1 MKLTILG
8 GGGFRVPLV
17 YEAVATGATGLQVDE
32 IALQD
37 VDPDRLRT
45 IAEVIEGLRAQLEA
59 DGRISHAPRLV
70 ATTDLR
76 DAVTAADFVFSAVR
90 VGGAEARTV
99 DERVAL
105 GLGLLG
111 QETIGP
117 GGLAYALRTLPVALD
132 IARTVA
138 EVAPAAWV
146 INFTNP
152 AGIVTEAMRGV
163 LGDRVV
169 GICDTPIG
177 LVRRV
182 GRLLA
187 VDLVAGERSAEVD
200 YVGLNHLGWLRSV
213 TVDGTDR
220 LPDLLADD
228 AALEE
233 IEEARLIGKDWVR
246 ADGALPNEYL
256 YYYLHTASAIDR
268 ITGSATTRGEFLA
281 KQQGDFY
288 LAAGS
293 ADAAGNAPTSTS
305 AAPFDGA
312 PSTGGAPYG
321 DAPSADADSAAS
333 TGTGAVPSA
342 DACCTSPLD
351 LWRETLHEREATY
364 MAESRDEERREED
377 VAGGGYQEV
386 ALRLMTA
393 LATGRRERMILDVG
407 NIGADRQEAPA
418 SERIVPELPA
428 DAVLEVLCEVDGDGV
443 HPLPIGPVEL
453 GRLGMMSSLRAA
465 ERKILDAATTG
476 SRDAAWQGFSMHPL
490 VSSPELGAKL
500 LEGYIAG
507 HPQIAELLDGGGPRG
522 SAPSEPTR

>member
-17 YEAVATGATGLQVDE
+17 HEAVATAATGLTVDE
-32 IALQD
+32 IALHD
-37 VDPDRLRT
+37 VDPERLAT
-45 IAEVIEGLRAQLEA
+45 ISAVIEEQGARLAEEGRAVAL
-59 DGRISHAPRLV
+59 PRLI

-76 DAVTAADFVFSAVR
+76 EAVTGADFVFSAVR

-117 GGLAYALRTLPVALD
+117 GGLAYALRTIPVALE
-132 IARTVA
+132 IARTIA
-138 EVAPAAWV
+138 ELAPTAWT

-152 AGIVTEAMRGV
+152 AGIVTEAMRSV

-182 GRLLA
+182 GRLLGA
-187 VDLVAGERSAEVD
+187 DLVAGERGAEVD

-213 TVDGTDR
+213 RLEGTER
-220 LPDLLADD
+220 LPGLLADD

-256 YYYLHTASAIDR
+256 FYYLHTADAIER
-268 ITGSATTRGEFLA
+268 ITGAATTRGEFLA

-288 LAAGS
+288 LAAAE
-293 ADAAGNAPTSTS
+293 ADGRGPEARAAES
-305 AAPFDGA
+305 
-312 PSTGGAPYG
+312 
-321 DAPSADADSAAS
+321 
-333 TGTGAVPSA
+333 
-342 DACCTSPLD
+342 CCTSPLD

-386 ALRLMTA
+386 AMRLMTA
-393 LATGRRERMILDVG
+393 LATGRPERMILDVG
-407 NIGADRQEAPA
+407 NIAAGREDAPA

-428 DAVLEVLCEVDGDGV
+428 DCVLEVLCEVDGEGV
-443 HPLPIGPVEL
+443 HPLPIGPVEM
-453 GRLGMMSSLRAA
+453 GRLGMMSTLRAA
-465 ERKILDAATTG
+465 ERKILEAATTG
-476 SRDAAWQGFSMHPL
+476 SREAAWQGFSTHPL
-490 VSSPELGAKL
+490 VSSPELGRRL
-500 LEGYIAG
+500 LEGYEAG
-507 HPQIAELLDGGGPRG
+507 HPQIAALFSGR
-522 SAPSEPTR
+522 

>member
-17 YEAVATGATGLQVDE
+17 YEAVATAATGLAVDE
-32 IALQD
+32 VALYD
-37 VDPDRLRT
+37 VDPARLRT
-45 IAEVIEGLRAQLEA
+45 ISAVIEGIAERLRAEGHRATL
-59 DGRISHAPRLV
+59 PRLT

-76 DAVTAADFVFSAVR
+76 EAVTGADFVFSAVR

-117 GGLAYALRTLPVALD
+117 GGLAFALRTIPVALD
-132 IARTVA
+132 IARTIA
-138 EVAPAAWV
+138 ERAPEAWV

-152 AGIVTEAMRGV
+152 AGIVTEAMRTV

-182 GRLLA
+182 GRLLG
-187 VDLVAGERSAEVD
+187 VDLVAGERGASFD

-213 TVDGTDR
+213 RVDGTDR
-220 LPDLLADD
+220 LPGLLADD

-256 YYYLHTASAIDR
+256 FYYLHTSAAIER
-268 ITGSATTRGEFLA
+268 ITGAATTRGEFLA

-288 LAAGS
+288 LAAAEAGATGATDFDAQHPS
-293 ADAAGNAPTSTS
+293 APEHRAERSS
-305 AAPFDGA
+305 RSDGA
-312 PSTGGAPYG
+312 DP
-321 DAPSADADSAAS
+321 DR
-333 TGTGAVPSA
+333 
-342 DACCTSPLD
+342 CCTSPLQ
-351 LWRETLHEREATY
+351 LWRSTLHEREATY

-377 VAGGGYQEV
+377 IAGGGYQEV

-393 LATGRRERMILDVG
+393 IATGRSERMILDVG
-407 NIGADRQEAPA
+407 NAPA
-418 SERIVPELPA
+418 GSDAPPEQRIVPELPA
-428 DAVLEVLCEVDGDGV
+428 DAVLEVLCLVDGEGV
-443 HPLPIGPVEL
+443 HPQPVAPVEL
-453 GRLGMMSSLRAA
+453 GRLGMMGTLRAA
-465 ERKILDAATTG
+465 ERKILEAALTG
-476 SRDAAWQGFSMHPL
+476 SREAAWQGFSAHPL
-490 VSSPELGAKL
+490 VSSPVLGQQL

-507 HPQIAELLDGGGPRG
+507 HPQIAALLGEG
-522 SAPSEPTR
+522 

>member
-17 YEAVATGATGLQVDE
+17 HEAVATAATGLTVDE
-32 IALQD
+32 IALHD
-37 VDPDRLRT
+37 VDPERLAT
-45 IAEVIEGLRAQLEA
+45 ISAVIEEQGARLAEEGRAVAL
-59 DGRISHAPRLV
+59 PRLV

-76 DAVTAADFVFSAVR
+76 DAVTGADFVFSAVR

-117 GGLAYALRTLPVALD
+117 GGLAYALRTIPVALE
-132 IARTVA
+132 IARTIA
-138 EVAPAAWV
+138 ELAPTAWT

-152 AGIVTEAMRGV
+152 AGIVTEAMRSV

-182 GRLLA
+182 GRLLGA
-187 VDLVAGERSAEVD
+187 DLVAGERGAEVD

-213 TVDGTDR
+213 RLEGTER
-220 LPDLLADD
+220 LPGLLADD

-256 YYYLHTASAIDR
+256 FYYLHTSDAIER
-268 ITGSATTRGEFLA
+268 ITGAATTRGEFLA

-288 LAAGS
+288 LAAAE
-293 ADAAGNAPTSTS
+293 ADGRGPEARAGES
-305 AAPFDGA
+305 
-312 PSTGGAPYG
+312 
-321 DAPSADADSAAS
+321 
-333 TGTGAVPSA
+333 
-342 DACCTSPLD
+342 CCTSPLD

-364 MAESRDEERREED
+364 MAESRDDERREED

-386 ALRLMTA
+386 AMRLMTA
-393 LATGRRERMILDVG
+393 LATGRPERMILDVG
-407 NIGADRQEAPA
+407 NIAAGREDAPA

-428 DAVLEVLCEVDGDGV
+428 DCVLEVLCEVDGEGV
-443 HPLPIGPVEL
+443 HPLPIAPVEL
-453 GRLGMMSSLRAA
+453 GRLGMMSTLRAA
-465 ERKILDAATTG
+465 ERKILEAATTG
-476 SRDAAWQGFSMHPL
+476 SREAAWQGFATHPL
-490 VSSPELGAKL
+490 VSSPELGRKL
-500 LEGYIAG
+500 LEGYEAG
-507 HPQIAELLDGGGPRG
+507 HPQIAALFSGR
-522 SAPSEPTR
+522 

>member
-37 VDPDRLRT
+37 VDAARLGT
-45 IAEVIEGLRAQLEA
+45 IAEVIAGVRERLEA
-59 DGRISHAPRLV
+59 EGRLAHPPQVS
-70 ATTDLR
+70 ATTELR
-76 DAVTAADFVFSAVR
+76 EAVTGADFVFSAVR
-90 VGGAEARTV
+90 VGGAEARTI

-117 GGLAYALRTLPVALD
+117 GGLAYALRTIPVALD
-132 IARTVA
+132 IARTIA
-138 EVAPAAWV
+138 EAAPTAWT

-152 AGIVTEAMRGV
+152 AGIVTEAMRSI

-182 GRLLA
+182 GRLLD
-187 VDLVAGERSAEVD
+187 VDLVAGERGAEVD

-213 TVDGTDR
+213 TVEGVDR
-220 LPDLLADD
+220 LPGLLADD

-246 ADGALPNEYL
+246 ADRALPNEYL
-256 YYYLHTASAIDR
+256 YYYLHTTAAIER
-268 ITGSATTRGEFLA
+268 ITAAATTRGEFLA

-288 LAAGS
+288 LAA
-293 ADAAGNAPTSTS
+293 ADAIAPGPPVTSASGSTS
-305 AAPFDGA
+305 AHP
-312 PSTGGAPYG
+312 
-321 DAPSADADSAAS
+321 ADPTEAS
-333 TGTGAVPSA
+333 
-342 DACCTSPLD
+342 CCSSPVE
-351 LWRETLHEREATY
+351 LWRSTLHEREATY

-407 NIGADRQEAPA
+407 NIAADRQGAPA
-418 SERIVPELPA
+418 AERIVPELPA
-428 DAVLEVLCEVDGDGV
+428 DAVLEVLCEVDGAGV
-443 HPLPIGPVEL
+443 HPLPVAPVEL

-465 ERKILDAATTG
+465 ERKILEAATTG
-476 SRDAAWQGFSMHPL
+476 SRDAAWQGFATHPL

-500 LEGYIAG
+500 LEGYVAG
-507 HPQIAELLDGGGPRG
+507 HPQIAELLGRG
-522 SAPSEPTR
+522 

>member
-1 MKLTILG
+1 MKLTIMG

-17 YEAVATGATGLQVDE
+17 HEAVATAATGLTVDE
-32 IALQD
+32 IALHD
-37 VDPDRLRT
+37 VDPSRLAT
-45 IAEVIEGLRAQLEA
+45 ISAVIEGQGEHLTAEGRAVAL
-59 DGRISHAPRLV
+59 PRLL

-76 DAVTAADFVFSAVR
+76 EALTGADFVFSAVR

-117 GGLAYALRTLPVALD
+117 GGLAYALRTLPVALE
-132 IARTVA
+132 IARTIA
-138 EVAPAAWV
+138 EVAPQAWT

-152 AGIVTEAMRGV
+152 AGIVTEAMRSV

-182 GRLLA
+182 GRLLGA
-187 VDLVAGERSAEVD
+187 DLVAGERGAEVD

-213 TVDGTDR
+213 RLEGTDR
-220 LPDLLADD
+220 LPGLLADD

-256 YYYLHTASAIDR
+256 FYYLHTDEAIRR
-268 ITGSATTRGEFLA
+268 ITAAATTRGEFLA

-288 LAAGS
+288 LAAAE
-293 ADAAGNAPTSTS
+293 ADGRGP
-305 AAPFDGA
+305 GE
-312 PSTGGAPYG
+312 
-321 DAPSADADSAAS
+321 
-333 TGTGAVPSA
+333 
-342 DACCTSPLD
+342 ACCTSPLD
-351 LWRETLHEREATY
+351 LWRATLHEREATY

-386 ALRLMTA
+386 AMRLMTA
-393 LATGRRERMILDVG
+393 IATGRRERMILDVG
-407 NIGADRQEAPA
+407 NIAAGREDAPA

-428 DAVLEVLCEVDGDGV
+428 DCVLEVLCEVDGDGV
-443 HPLPIGPVEL
+443 RPLPIAPIEL
-453 GRLGMMSSLRAA
+453 GRLGMMSALRSS
-465 ERKILDAATTG
+465 ERAILEAATTG
-476 SRDAAWQGFSMHPL
+476 SREAAWRGFSTHPL
-490 VSSPELGAKL
+490 VSSPALGRAL
-500 LEGYIAG
+500 LEGYEAG
-507 HPQIAELLDGGGPRG
+507 HPQIAQLLARG
-522 SAPSEPTR
+522 

>member
-17 YEAVATGATGLQVDE
+17 YEAVATGATGLTVDE
-32 IALQD
+32 VALYD
-37 VDPDRLRT
+37 IDEDRLAT
-45 IAEVIEGLRAQLEA
+45 ITAVIEGLGEELQASGRVGGRAAGGEG
-59 DGRISHAPRLV
+59 DGDGGFGGAGELPKLTV
-70 ATTDLR
+70 TTDLR
-76 DAVTAADFVFSAVR
+76 EAVAGADFVFSAVR

-105 GLGLLG
+105 NLGLLG

-117 GGLAYALRTLPVALD
+117 GGLAYALRTIPVALE
-132 IARTVA
+132 IARAVA
-138 EVAPAAWV
+138 EEAPGAWV

-152 AGIVTEAMRGV
+152 AGIVTQAMRTV

-182 GRLLA
+182 GRLLD
-187 VDLVAGERSAEVD
+187 VDLVAGEKGTDGQAAQVD

-213 TVDGTDR
+213 VVNGEDR
-220 LPDLLADD
+220 LPGLLADD

-256 YYYLHTASAIDR
+256 YYYLHTSAAIDR
-268 ITGSATTRGEFLA
+268 ITAAATTRGEFLA

-288 LAAGS
+288 AAGVE
-293 ADAAGNAPTSTS
+293 AAG
-305 AAPFDGA
+305 AARAGSDAEGRDGA
-312 PSTGGAPYG
+312 EGREG
-321 DAPSADADSAAS
+321 
-333 TGTGAVPSA
+333 
-342 DACCTSPLD
+342 CCSSPLD
-351 LWRETLHEREATY
+351 LWRETLHQREATY

-393 LATGRRERMILDVG
+393 IATGRPERMILDVG
-407 NIGADRQEAPA
+407 NIGAGREDAPA

-428 DAVLEVLCEVDGDGV
+428 ETVLEVLCVVDGDGV
-443 HPLPIGPVEL
+443 HPLPVAPVEL
-453 GRLGMMSSLRAA
+453 GRLGMMAALRSSERLIMEAA
-465 ERKILDAATTG
+465 VTG
-476 SRDAAWQGFSMHPL
+476 SHDAAWRGFATHPL
-490 VSSPELGAKL
+490 VSSPELGRLL
-500 LEGYIAG
+500 LEGYEAG
-507 HPQIAELLDGGGPRG
+507 HPQIAELLARG
-522 SAPSEPTR
+522 

>member
-17 YEAVATGATGLQVDE
+17 HEAVATAATGLTVDE
-32 IALQD
+32 IALHD
-37 VDPDRLRT
+37 VDPERLAT
-45 IAEVIEGLRAQLEA
+45 ISAVIEEQGARLAAEGRAVAL
-59 DGRISHAPRLV
+59 PRLI

-76 DAVTAADFVFSAVR
+76 EAVTGADFVFSAVR

-117 GGLAYALRTLPVALD
+117 GGLAYALRTIPVALE
-132 IARTVA
+132 IARTIA
-138 EVAPAAWV
+138 ELAPTAWT

-152 AGIVTEAMRGV
+152 AGIVTEAMRSV

-182 GRLLA
+182 GRLLGA
-187 VDLVAGERSAEVD
+187 DLVAGERGAEVD

-213 TVDGTDR
+213 RLGGTER
-220 LPDLLADD
+220 LPGLLADD

-256 YYYLHTASAIDR
+256 FYYLHTADAIER
-268 ITGSATTRGEFLA
+268 ITGAATTRGEFLA

-288 LAAGS
+288 LAAAE
-293 ADAAGNAPTSTS
+293 ADGRGPEARAAES
-305 AAPFDGA
+305 
-312 PSTGGAPYG
+312 
-321 DAPSADADSAAS
+321 
-333 TGTGAVPSA
+333 
-342 DACCTSPLD
+342 CCTSPLG

-377 VAGGGYQEV
+377 IAGGGYQEV

-393 LATGRRERMILDVG
+393 LATGRSERMILDVG
-407 NIGADRQEAPA
+407 NSPAGGTGAP
-418 SERIVPELPA
+418 SERIVPDLPA
-428 DAVLEVLCEVDGDGV
+428 DAVIEVLCLVDGDGV
-443 HPLPIGPVEL
+443 HPQPVAPVEL
-453 GRLGMMSSLRAA
+453 GRLGMMASLRAA
-465 ERKILDAATTG
+465 ERKILEAAMTG
-476 SRDAAWQGFSMHPL
+476 SREAAWQGFATHPL
-490 VSSPELGAKL
+490 VSSPALGQEL

-507 HPQIAELLDGGGPRG
+507 HPQIAALLAEG
-522 SAPSEPTR
+522 

>member
-17 YEAVATGATGLQVDE
+17 HEAVATAATGLTVDE
-32 IALQD
+32 IALHD
-37 VDPDRLRT
+37 VDPERLAT
-45 IAEVIEGLRAQLEA
+45 ISAVVEEQGARLAAEGRAVAL
-59 DGRISHAPRLV
+59 PRLI

-76 DAVTAADFVFSAVR
+76 EAVTGADFVFSAVR
-90 VGGAEARTV
+90 VGGAEARTI

-117 GGLAYALRTLPVALD
+117 GGLAYALRTIPVALE
-132 IARTVA
+132 IARTIA
-138 EVAPAAWV
+138 ELAPSAWT

-152 AGIVTEAMRGV
+152 AGIVTEAMRSV

-182 GRLLA
+182 GRLLGA
-187 VDLVAGERSAEVD
+187 DLVAGERGAEVD

-213 TVDGTDR
+213 RLEGTER
-220 LPDLLADD
+220 LPGLLADD
-228 AALEE
+228 DALEE

-256 YYYLHTASAIDR
+256 FYYLHTDDAIER
-268 ITGSATTRGEFLA
+268 ITGAATTRGEFLA

-288 LAAGS
+288 LAAAE
-293 ADAAGNAPTSTS
+293 ADGRGPEARAAES
-305 AAPFDGA
+305 
-312 PSTGGAPYG
+312 
-321 DAPSADADSAAS
+321 
-333 TGTGAVPSA
+333 
-342 DACCTSPLD
+342 CCTSPLD

-386 ALRLMTA
+386 AMRLMTA
-393 LATGRRERMILDVG
+393 LATGRPERMILDVG
-407 NIGADRQEAPA
+407 NIAAGREDAPA

-428 DAVLEVLCEVDGDGV
+428 DCVLEVLCEVDGEGV
-443 HPLPIGPVEL
+443 HPLPIAPVEL
-453 GRLGMMSSLRAA
+453 GRLGMMSTLRAA
-465 ERKILDAATTG
+465 ERKILEAATTG
-476 SRDAAWQGFSMHPL
+476 SREAAWQGFATHPL
-490 VSSPELGAKL
+490 VSSPELGRRL
-500 LEGYIAG
+500 LEGYEAG
-507 HPQIAELLDGGGPRG
+507 HPQIAALFSGR
-522 SAPSEPTR
+522 

>member
-17 YEAVATGATGLQVDE
+17 HEAVATAATGLTVDE
-32 IALQD
+32 IALHD
-37 VDPDRLRT
+37 VDPSRLAT
-45 IAEVIEGLRAQLEA
+45 ISAVIEGQGEHLTAEGRAVAL
-59 DGRISHAPRLV
+59 PRLL

-76 DAVTAADFVFSAVR
+76 EALTGADFVFSAVR
-90 VGGAEARTV
+90 VGGAGARTV

-117 GGLAYALRTLPVALD
+117 GGLAYALRTLPVALE
-132 IARTVA
+132 IARTIA
-138 EVAPAAWV
+138 ELAPEAWT

-152 AGIVTEAMRGV
+152 AGIVTEAMRSV

-182 GRLLA
+182 GRLLGA
-187 VDLVAGERSAEVD
+187 DLVAGERGAEVD

-213 TVDGTDR
+213 RLEGTDR
-220 LPDLLADD
+220 LPGLLADD

-256 YYYLHTASAIDR
+256 FYYLHTDEAIRR
-268 ITGSATTRGEFLA
+268 ITAAATTRGEFLA

-288 LAAGS
+288 LAAAE
-293 ADAAGNAPTSTS
+293 ADGRGP
-305 AAPFDGA
+305 GE
-312 PSTGGAPYG
+312 
-321 DAPSADADSAAS
+321 
-333 TGTGAVPSA
+333 
-342 DACCTSPLD
+342 ACCTSPLD
-351 LWRETLHEREATY
+351 LWRATLHEREATY

-386 ALRLMTA
+386 AMRLMTA
-393 LATGRRERMILDVG
+393 IATGRRERMILDVG
-407 NIGADRQEAPA
+407 NIAAGREDAPA

-428 DAVLEVLCEVDGDGV
+428 DCVLEVLCEVDGDGV
-443 HPLPIGPVEL
+443 RPLPIAPIEL
-453 GRLGMMSSLRAA
+453 GRLGMMSALRSS
-465 ERKILDAATTG
+465 ERAILEAATTG
-476 SRDAAWQGFSMHPL
+476 SREAAWRGFSTHPL
-490 VSSPELGAKL
+490 VSSPALGRAL
-500 LEGYIAG
+500 LEGYEAG
-507 HPQIAELLDGGGPRG
+507 HPQIAQLLARG
-522 SAPSEPTR
+522 

>member
-17 YEAVATGATGLQVDE
+17 HEAVATAATGLTVDE
-32 IALQD
+32 VALHD
-37 VDPDRLRT
+37 VDPERLAT
-45 IAEVIEGLRAQLEA
+45 ISAVIEEQGARLAAEGRAVAL
-59 DGRISHAPRLV
+59 PRLV

-76 DAVTAADFVFSAVR
+76 EAVTGADFVFSAVR

-117 GGLAYALRTLPVALD
+117 GGLAYALRTIPVALE
-132 IARTVA
+132 IARTIA
-138 EVAPAAWV
+138 ELAPTAWT

-152 AGIVTEAMRGV
+152 AGIVTEAMRSV

-182 GRLLA
+182 GRLLGA
-187 VDLVAGERSAEVD
+187 DLVAGERGAEVD

-213 TVDGTDR
+213 RLEGTER
-220 LPDLLADD
+220 LPGLLADD

-256 YYYLHTASAIDR
+256 FYYLHTADAIER
-268 ITGSATTRGEFLA
+268 ITGAATTRGEFLA

-288 LAAGS
+288 LAAAE
-293 ADAAGNAPTSTS
+293 ADGRGPEARAAES
-305 AAPFDGA
+305 
-312 PSTGGAPYG
+312 
-321 DAPSADADSAAS
+321 
-333 TGTGAVPSA
+333 
-342 DACCTSPLD
+342 CCTSPLD

-386 ALRLMTA
+386 AMRLMTA
-393 LATGRRERMILDVG
+393 LATGRPERMILDVG
-407 NIGADRQEAPA
+407 NIAAGREDAPA

-428 DAVLEVLCEVDGDGV
+428 DCVLEMLCEVDGEGV
-443 HPLPIGPVEL
+443 HPLPIGPVEM
-453 GRLGMMSSLRAA
+453 GRLGMMSTLRAA
-465 ERKILDAATTG
+465 ERKILEAATTG
-476 SRDAAWQGFSMHPL
+476 SREAAWQGFSTHPL
-490 VSSPELGAKL
+490 VSSPELGRRL
-500 LEGYIAG
+500 LEGYEAG
-507 HPQIAELLDGGGPRG
+507 HPQIAALFSGR
-522 SAPSEPTR
+522 

>member
-17 YEAVATGATGLQVDE
+17 HEAVATAATGLTVDE
-32 IALQD
+32 VALHD
-37 VDPDRLRT
+37 VDPERLAT
-45 IAEVIEGLRAQLEA
+45 ISAVIEEQGARLAAEGRAVAL
-59 DGRISHAPRLV
+59 PRLV

-76 DAVTAADFVFSAVR
+76 EAVTGADFVFSAVR

-117 GGLAYALRTLPVALD
+117 GGLAYALRTIPVALE
-132 IARTVA
+132 IARTIA
-138 EVAPAAWV
+138 ELAPTAWT

-152 AGIVTEAMRGV
+152 AGIVTEAMRSV

-182 GRLLA
+182 GRLLGA
-187 VDLVAGERSAEVD
+187 DLVAGERGAEVD

-213 TVDGTDR
+213 RLEGTER
-220 LPDLLADD
+220 LPGLLADD

-256 YYYLHTASAIDR
+256 FYYLHTADAIER
-268 ITGSATTRGEFLA
+268 ITGAATTRGEFLA

-288 LAAGS
+288 LAAAE
-293 ADAAGNAPTSTS
+293 ADGRGPEARAAES
-305 AAPFDGA
+305 
-312 PSTGGAPYG
+312 
-321 DAPSADADSAAS
+321 
-333 TGTGAVPSA
+333 
-342 DACCTSPLD
+342 CCTSPLD

-386 ALRLMTA
+386 AMRLMTA
-393 LATGRRERMILDVG
+393 LATGRPERMILDVG
-407 NIGADRQEAPA
+407 NIAAGREDAPA

-428 DAVLEVLCEVDGDGV
+428 DCVLEVLCEVDGEGV
-443 HPLPIGPVEL
+443 HPLPIGPVEM
-453 GRLGMMSSLRAA
+453 GRLGMMSTLRAA
-465 ERKILDAATTG
+465 ERKILEAATTG
-476 SRDAAWQGFSMHPL
+476 SREAAWQGFSTHPL
-490 VSSPELGAKL
+490 VSSPELGRRL
-500 LEGYIAG
+500 LEGYEAG
-507 HPQIAELLDGGGPRG
+507 HPQIAALFSGR
-522 SAPSEPTR
+522 

>member
-17 YEAVATGATGLQVDE
+17 HEAVATAATGLTVDE
-32 IALQD
+32 IALHD
-37 VDPDRLRT
+37 VDPERLAT
-45 IAEVIEGLRAQLEA
+45 ISAVIEEQGARLAAEGRAVAL
-59 DGRISHAPRLV
+59 PRLV

-76 DAVTAADFVFSAVR
+76 EAVTGADFVFSAVR
-90 VGGAEARTV
+90 VGGAEARTI

-117 GGLAYALRTLPVALD
+117 GGLAYALRTIPVALE
-132 IARTVA
+132 IARTIA
-138 EVAPAAWV
+138 ELAPSAWT

-152 AGIVTEAMRGV
+152 AGIVTEAMRSV

-182 GRLLA
+182 GRLLGA
-187 VDLVAGERSAEVD
+187 DLVAGERGAEVD

-213 TVDGTDR
+213 RLEGTER
-220 LPDLLADD
+220 LPGLLADD

-256 YYYLHTASAIDR
+256 FYYLHTSDAIER
-268 ITGSATTRGEFLA
+268 ITGAATTRGEFLA

-288 LAAGS
+288 LAAAE
-293 ADAAGNAPTSTS
+293 ADGRGPEARA
-305 AAPFDGA
+305 
-312 PSTGGAPYG
+312 
-321 DAPSADADSAAS
+321 ADS
-333 TGTGAVPSA
+333 
-342 DACCTSPLD
+342 CCTSPLD

-386 ALRLMTA
+386 AMRLMTA
-393 LATGRRERMILDVG
+393 LATGRPERMILDVG
-407 NIGADRQEAPA
+407 NIAAGREDAPA

-428 DAVLEVLCEVDGDGV
+428 DCVLEVLCEVDGDGV
-443 HPLPIGPVEL
+443 HPLPIAPVEL
-453 GRLGMMSSLRAA
+453 GRLGTMSTLRAA
-465 ERKILDAATTG
+465 ERKILEAATTG
-476 SRDAAWQGFSMHPL
+476 SREAAWQGFSTHPL
-490 VSSPELGAKL
+490 VSSPELGRKL
-500 LEGYIAG
+500 LEGYEAG
-507 HPQIAELLDGGGPRG
+507 HPQIAALFGRG
-522 SAPSEPTR
+522 

>member
-17 YEAVATGATGLQVDE
+17 HEAVATAATGLTVDE
-32 IALQD
+32 IALHD
-37 VDPDRLRT
+37 VDPERLAT
-45 IAEVIEGLRAQLEA
+45 ISAVIEEQGARLAAEGRAVAL
-59 DGRISHAPRLV
+59 PRLI

-76 DAVTAADFVFSAVR
+76 EAVTGADFVFSAVR

-117 GGLAYALRTLPVALD
+117 GGLAYALRTIPVALE
-132 IARTVA
+132 IARTIA
-138 EVAPAAWV
+138 ELAPTAWT

-152 AGIVTEAMRGV
+152 AGIVTEAMRSV

-182 GRLLA
+182 GRLLGA
-187 VDLVAGERSAEVD
+187 DLVAGERGAEVD

-213 TVDGTDR
+213 RLEGTER
-220 LPDLLADD
+220 LPGLLADD

-256 YYYLHTASAIDR
+256 FYYLHTADAIER
-268 ITGSATTRGEFLA
+268 ITGAATTRGEFLA

-288 LAAGS
+288 LAAAEADGRGPGAAGS
-293 ADAAGNAPTSTS
+293 ADGGSAGHPDAAVGAVEAGS
-305 AAPFDGA
+305 A
-312 PSTGGAPYG
+312 GGARAG
-321 DAPSADADSAAS
+321 ES
-333 TGTGAVPSA
+333 
-342 DACCTSPLD
+342 CCTSPLD

-386 ALRLMTA
+386 AMRLMTA
-393 LATGRRERMILDVG
+393 LATGRSERMILDVG
-407 NIGADRQEAPA
+407 NIAAGREDAPA

-428 DAVLEVLCEVDGDGV
+428 DCVLEVLCEVDGDGV
-443 HPLPIGPVEL
+443 HPLPIAPVEL
-453 GRLGMMSSLRAA
+453 GRLGMMSTLRAA
-465 ERKILDAATTG
+465 ERRILEAATTG
-476 SRDAAWQGFSMHPL
+476 SREAAWQGFATQPL
-490 VSSPELGAKL
+490 VSSPELGRRL
-500 LEGYIAG
+500 LEGYEAG
-507 HPQIAELLDGGGPRG
+507 HPQIAALFSGR
-522 SAPSEPTR
+522 

>member
-17 YEAVATGATGLQVDE
+17 HEAVATAATGLTVDE
-32 IALQD
+32 IALHD
-37 VDPDRLRT
+37 VDPSRLAT
-45 IAEVIEGLRAQLEA
+45 ISAVIEGQGEHLTAEGRAVAL
-59 DGRISHAPRLV
+59 PRLL

-76 DAVTAADFVFSAVR
+76 EALTGADFVFSAVR

-117 GGLAYALRTLPVALD
+117 GGLAYALRTLPVALE
-132 IARTVA
+132 IARTIA
-138 EVAPAAWV
+138 EVAPQAWT

-152 AGIVTEAMRGV
+152 AGIVTEAMRSV

-182 GRLLA
+182 GRLLGA
-187 VDLVAGERSAEVD
+187 DLVAGERGAEVD

-213 TVDGTDR
+213 RLEGTDR
-220 LPDLLADD
+220 LPGLLADD

-256 YYYLHTASAIDR
+256 FYYLHTDEAIRR
-268 ITGSATTRGEFLA
+268 ITAAATTRGEFLA

-288 LAAGS
+288 LAAAE
-293 ADAAGNAPTSTS
+293 ADGRGP
-305 AAPFDGA
+305 GE
-312 PSTGGAPYG
+312 
-321 DAPSADADSAAS
+321 
-333 TGTGAVPSA
+333 
-342 DACCTSPLD
+342 ACCTSPLD
-351 LWRETLHEREATY
+351 LWRATLHEREATY

-386 ALRLMTA
+386 AMRLMSA
-393 LATGRRERMILDVG
+393 IATGRRERMILDVG
-407 NIGADRQEAPA
+407 NIAAGREDAPA

-428 DAVLEVLCEVDGDGV
+428 DCVLEVLCEVDGDGV
-443 HPLPIGPVEL
+443 RPLPIAPIEL
-453 GRLGMMSSLRAA
+453 GRLGMMSALRSS
-465 ERKILDAATTG
+465 ERAILEAATTG
-476 SRDAAWQGFSMHPL
+476 SREAAWRGFSTHPL
-490 VSSPELGAKL
+490 VSSPALGRAL
-500 LEGYIAG
+500 LEGYEAG
-507 HPQIAELLDGGGPRG
+507 HPQIAQLLARG
-522 SAPSEPTR
+522 

>member
-17 YEAVATGATGLQVDE
+17 HEAVATAATGLTVDE
-32 IALQD
+32 IALHD
-37 VDPDRLRT
+37 VDPERLATISAVIEEQGARL
-45 IAEVIEGLRAQLEA
+45 IAEGRAVAL
-59 DGRISHAPRLV
+59 PRLV

-76 DAVTAADFVFSAVR
+76 EAVTGADFVFSAVR

-117 GGLAYALRTLPVALD
+117 GGLAYALRTIPVALE
-132 IARTVA
+132 IARTIA
-138 EVAPAAWV
+138 ELAPTAWT

-152 AGIVTEAMRGV
+152 AGIVTEAMRSV

-182 GRLLA
+182 GRLLGA
-187 VDLVAGERSAEVD
+187 DLVAGERGAEVD

-213 TVDGTDR
+213 RLEGTER
-220 LPDLLADD
+220 LPGLLADD

-256 YYYLHTASAIDR
+256 FYYLHTADAIER
-268 ITGSATTRGEFLA
+268 ITGAATTRGEFLA

-288 LAAGS
+288 LAAAE
-293 ADAAGNAPTSTS
+293 ADGRGPEARAAES
-305 AAPFDGA
+305 
-312 PSTGGAPYG
+312 
-321 DAPSADADSAAS
+321 
-333 TGTGAVPSA
+333 
-342 DACCTSPLD
+342 CCTSPLD

-386 ALRLMTA
+386 AMRLMTA
-393 LATGRRERMILDVG
+393 LATGRPERMILDVG
-407 NIGADRQEAPA
+407 NIAAGREDAPA

-428 DAVLEVLCEVDGDGV
+428 DCVLEVLCEVDGEGV
-443 HPLPIGPVEL
+443 HPLPIGPVEM
-453 GRLGMMSSLRAA
+453 GRLGMMSTLRAA
-465 ERKILDAATTG
+465 ERKILEAATTG
-476 SRDAAWQGFSMHPL
+476 SREAAWQGFSTHPL
-490 VSSPELGAKL
+490 VSSPELGRRL
-500 LEGYIAG
+500 LEGYEAG
-507 HPQIAELLDGGGPRG
+507 HPQIAALFSGR
-522 SAPSEPTR
+522 

>member
-17 YEAVATGATGLQVDE
+17 HEAVATAATGLTVDE
-32 IALQD
+32 VALHD
-37 VDPDRLRT
+37 VDPERLAT
-45 IAEVIEGLRAQLEA
+45 ISAVIEEQGARLAAEGRAVAL
-59 DGRISHAPRLV
+59 PRLV

-76 DAVTAADFVFSAVR
+76 EAVTGADFVFSAVR

-117 GGLAYALRTLPVALD
+117 GGLAYALRTIPVALE
-132 IARTVA
+132 IARTIA
-138 EVAPAAWV
+138 ELAPTAWT

-152 AGIVTEAMRGV
+152 AGIVTEAMRSV

-182 GRLLA
+182 GRLLGA
-187 VDLVAGERSAEVD
+187 DLVAGERGAEVD

-213 TVDGTDR
+213 RLEGTER
-220 LPDLLADD
+220 LPGLLADD

-256 YYYLHTASAIDR
+256 FYYLHTADAIER
-268 ITGSATTRGEFLA
+268 ITGAATTRGEFLA

-288 LAAGS
+288 LAAAE
-293 ADAAGNAPTSTS
+293 ADGRGPEARAAES
-305 AAPFDGA
+305 
-312 PSTGGAPYG
+312 
-321 DAPSADADSAAS
+321 
-333 TGTGAVPSA
+333 
-342 DACCTSPLD
+342 CCTSPLD

-386 ALRLMTA
+386 AMRLMTA
-393 LATGRRERMILDVG
+393 LATGRPERMILDVG
-407 NIGADRQEAPA
+407 NIAAGREDAPA

-428 DAVLEVLCEVDGDGV
+428 DCVLEVLCEVDGDGIR
-443 HPLPIGPVEL
+443 PLPVAPVEL
-453 GRLGMMSSLRAA
+453 GRLGMMSALRSSERAILEAA
-465 ERKILDAATTG
+465 VTG
-476 SRDAAWQGFSMHPL
+476 SREAAWQGFSTHPL
-490 VSSPELGAKL
+490 VSSPELGRKL
-500 LEGYIAG
+500 LEGYEAG
-507 HPQIAELLDGGGPRG
+507 HPQIAALFGRG
-522 SAPSEPTR
+522 

>member
-17 YEAVATGATGLQVDE
+17 HEAVATAATGLTVDE
-32 IALQD
+32 VALHD
-37 VDPDRLRT
+37 VDPKRLAT
-45 IAEVIEGLRAQLEA
+45 ISAVIEEQGARLAAEGRAVAL
-59 DGRISHAPRLV
+59 PRLV

-76 DAVTAADFVFSAVR
+76 EAVTGADFVFSAVR

-117 GGLAYALRTLPVALD
+117 GGLAYALRTIPVALE
-132 IARTVA
+132 IARTIA
-138 EVAPAAWV
+138 ELAPTAWT

-152 AGIVTEAMRGV
+152 AGIVTEAMRSV

-182 GRLLA
+182 GRLLGA
-187 VDLVAGERSAEVD
+187 DLVAGERGAEVD

-213 TVDGTDR
+213 RLEGTER
-220 LPDLLADD
+220 LPGLLADD

-256 YYYLHTASAIDR
+256 FYYLHTADAIER
-268 ITGSATTRGEFLA
+268 ITGAATTRGEFLA

-288 LAAGS
+288 LAAAE
-293 ADAAGNAPTSTS
+293 ADGRGPEARAAES
-305 AAPFDGA
+305 
-312 PSTGGAPYG
+312 
-321 DAPSADADSAAS
+321 
-333 TGTGAVPSA
+333 
-342 DACCTSPLD
+342 CCTSPLD

-386 ALRLMTA
+386 AMRLMTA
-393 LATGRRERMILDVG
+393 LATGRPERMILDVG
-407 NIGADRQEAPA
+407 NIAAGREDAPA

-428 DAVLEVLCEVDGDGV
+428 DCVLEVLCEVDGDGIR
-443 HPLPIGPVEL
+443 PLPVAPVEL
-453 GRLGMMSSLRAA
+453 GRLGMMSALRSSERAILEAA
-465 ERKILDAATTG
+465 VTG
-476 SRDAAWQGFSMHPL
+476 SREAAWQGFSTHPL
-490 VSSPELGAKL
+490 VSSPELGRKL
-500 LEGYIAG
+500 LEGYEAG
-507 HPQIAELLDGGGPRG
+507 HPQIAALFSGR
-522 SAPSEPTR
+522 

>member
-17 YEAVATGATGLQVDE
+17 HEAVATAATGLTVDE
-32 IALQD
+32 IALHD
-37 VDPDRLRT
+37 VDPERLAT
-45 IAEVIEGLRAQLEA
+45 ISAVIEEQGARLAEEGRAVAL
-59 DGRISHAPRLV
+59 PRLI

-76 DAVTAADFVFSAVR
+76 EAVTGADFVFSAVR

-117 GGLAYALRTLPVALD
+117 GGLAYALRTIPVALE
-132 IARTVA
+132 IARTIA
-138 EVAPAAWV
+138 ELAPTAWT

-152 AGIVTEAMRGV
+152 AGIVTEAMRSV

-182 GRLLA
+182 GRLLGA
-187 VDLVAGERSAEVD
+187 DLVAGERGAEVD

-213 TVDGTDR
+213 RLEGTER
-220 LPDLLADD
+220 LPGLLADD

-256 YYYLHTASAIDR
+256 FYYLHTADAIER
-268 ITGSATTRGEFLA
+268 ITGAATTRGEFLA

-288 LAAGS
+288 LAAAE
-293 ADAAGNAPTSTS
+293 ADGRGPEARAAES
-305 AAPFDGA
+305 
-312 PSTGGAPYG
+312 
-321 DAPSADADSAAS
+321 
-333 TGTGAVPSA
+333 
-342 DACCTSPLD
+342 CCTSPLD

-386 ALRLMTA
+386 AMRLMTA
-393 LATGRRERMILDVG
+393 LATGRPERMILDVG
-407 NIGADRQEAPA
+407 NIAAGREDAPA

-428 DAVLEVLCEVDGDGV
+428 DCVLEMLCEVDGEGV
-443 HPLPIGPVEL
+443 HPLPIGPVEM
-453 GRLGMMSSLRAA
+453 GRLGMMSTLRAA
-465 ERKILDAATTG
+465 ERKILEAATTG
-476 SRDAAWQGFSMHPL
+476 SREAAWQGFSTHPL
-490 VSSPELGAKL
+490 VSSPELGRRL
-500 LEGYIAG
+500 LEGYEAG
-507 HPQIAELLDGGGPRG
+507 HPQIAALFSGR
-522 SAPSEPTR
+522 

>member
-17 YEAVATGATGLQVDE
+17 YEAVATGATGLTVDE
-32 IALQD
+32 VALHD
-37 VDPDRLRT
+37 IDESRLRT
-45 IAEVIEGLRAQLEA
+45 ITAVIESMGAELQARGRAGAGA
-59 DGRISHAPRLV
+59 DGRGASLPRLV
-70 ATTDLR
+70 VTTDLR
-76 DAVTAADFVFSAVR
+76 EAVAGADFVFSAVR

-105 GLGLLG
+105 NLGLLG

-117 GGLAYALRTLPVALD
+117 GGLAYALRTIPVALE

-138 EVAPAAWV
+138 EAAPGAWV

-152 AGIVTEAMRGV
+152 AGIVTEAMRTV

-182 GRLLA
+182 GRLLG
-187 VDLVAGERSAEVD
+187 VDVVADDPATGTPVAEVD

-213 TVDGTDR
+213 RIDGEDR
-220 LPDLLADD
+220 LPGLLADD
-228 AALEE
+228 DALEE

-256 YYYLHTASAIDR
+256 YYYLHTTSAIER
-268 ITGSATTRGEFLA
+268 ITAAATTRGEFLA

-288 LAAGS
+288 AAGGE
-293 ADAAGNAPTSTS
+293 AAG
-305 AAPFDGA
+305 AAEA
-312 PSTGGAPYG
+312 
-321 DAPSADADSAAS
+321 
-333 TGTGAVPSA
+333 TGAA
-342 DACCTSPLD
+342 EITGAERDGEGCCSSPLD
-351 LWRETLHEREATY
+351 LWRETLHQREATY

-393 LATGRRERMILDVG
+393 IATGRSERMILDVG
-407 NIGADRQEAPA
+407 NISAGREDPPA
-418 SERIVPELPA
+418 TERIVPELPA
-428 DAVLEVLCEVDGDGV
+428 DAVLEVLCVVDGNGV
-443 HPLPIGPVEL
+443 HPQPVAPVEL
-453 GRLGMMSSLRAA
+453 GRLGMMAALRAS
-465 ERKILDAATTG
+465 ERKILEAAVTG
-476 SRDAAWQGFSMHPL
+476 SRDAAWQGFATHPL
-490 VSSPELGAKL
+490 VSSPELGRLL
-500 LEGYIAG
+500 LEGYEAG
-507 HPQIAELLDGGGPRG
+507 HPQIAALFARD
-522 SAPSEPTR
+522 

>member
-17 YEAVATGATGLQVDE
+17 HEAVATAATGLTVDE
-32 IALQD
+32 IALHD
-37 VDPDRLRT
+37 VDPERLAT
-45 IAEVIEGLRAQLEA
+45 ISAVIEEQGARLAAEGRAVAL
-59 DGRISHAPRLV
+59 PRLV

-76 DAVTAADFVFSAVR
+76 EAVTGADFVFSAVR
-90 VGGAEARTV
+90 VGGAEARTI

-117 GGLAYALRTLPVALD
+117 GGLAYALRTIPVALE
-132 IARTVA
+132 IARTIA
-138 EVAPAAWV
+138 ELAPSAWT

-152 AGIVTEAMRGV
+152 AGIVTEAMRSV

-182 GRLLA
+182 GRLLGA
-187 VDLVAGERSAEVD
+187 DLVAGERGAEVD

-213 TVDGTDR
+213 RLEGTER
-220 LPDLLADD
+220 LPGLLADD

-256 YYYLHTASAIDR
+256 FYYLHTSDAIER
-268 ITGSATTRGEFLA
+268 ITGAATTRGEFLA

-288 LAAGS
+288 LAAAE
-293 ADAAGNAPTSTS
+293 ADGRGPEARA
-305 AAPFDGA
+305 
-312 PSTGGAPYG
+312 
-321 DAPSADADSAAS
+321 AAS
-333 TGTGAVPSA
+333 
-342 DACCTSPLD
+342 CCTSPLD

-386 ALRLMTA
+386 AMRLMTA
-393 LATGRRERMILDVG
+393 LATGRPERMILDVG
-407 NIGADRQEAPA
+407 NIAAGREDAPA

-428 DAVLEVLCEVDGDGV
+428 DCVLEVLCEVDGDGV
-443 HPLPIGPVEL
+443 HPLPIAPVEL
-453 GRLGMMSSLRAA
+453 GRLGTMSTLRAA
-465 ERKILDAATTG
+465 ERKILEAATTG
-476 SRDAAWQGFSMHPL
+476 SREAAWQGFSTHPL
-490 VSSPELGAKL
+490 VSSPELGRKL
-500 LEGYIAG
+500 LEGYEAG
-507 HPQIAELLDGGGPRG
+507 HPQIAALFGRG
-522 SAPSEPTR
+522 

>member
-17 YEAVATGATGLQVDE
+17 HEAVATAATGLTVDE
-32 IALQD
+32 IALHD
-37 VDPDRLRT
+37 VDPERLAT
-45 IAEVIEGLRAQLEA
+45 ISAVIEEQGQRLAAEGRAVAL
-59 DGRISHAPRLV
+59 PRLIS
-70 ATTDLR
+70 TTDMR
-76 DAVTAADFVFSAVR
+76 EAVTGADFVFSAVR

-117 GGLAYALRTLPVALD
+117 GGLAYALRTIPVALE
-132 IARTVA
+132 IARTIA
-138 EVAPAAWV
+138 DLAPSAWT

-152 AGIVTEAMRGV
+152 AGIVTEAMRSV

-182 GRLLA
+182 GRLLGA
-187 VDLVAGERSAEVD
+187 DLVAGERGAEVD

-213 TVDGTDR
+213 RLEGTER
-220 LPDLLADD
+220 LPGLLADD

-256 YYYLHTASAIDR
+256 FYYLHTADAIER
-268 ITGSATTRGEFLA
+268 ITGAATTRGEFLA

-288 LAAGS
+288 LAAAE
-293 ADAAGNAPTSTS
+293 ADGRAPEARAAES
-305 AAPFDGA
+305 
-312 PSTGGAPYG
+312 
-321 DAPSADADSAAS
+321 
-333 TGTGAVPSA
+333 
-342 DACCTSPLD
+342 CCTSPLD

-386 ALRLMTA
+386 AMRLMTA
-393 LATGRRERMILDVG
+393 LATGRPERMILDVG
-407 NIGADRQEAPA
+407 NIAAGREDAPA

-428 DAVLEVLCEVDGDGV
+428 DCVLEVLCEVDGEGV

-453 GRLGMMSSLRAA
+453 GRLGMMSTLRAA
-465 ERKILDAATTG
+465 ERRILEAATTG
-476 SRDAAWQGFSMHPL
+476 SREAAWQGFATHPL
-490 VSSPELGAKL
+490 VSSPELGRRL
-500 LEGYIAG
+500 LEGYEAG
-507 HPQIAELLDGGGPRG
+507 HPQIAALLSGR
-522 SAPSEPTR
+522 

>member
-17 YEAVATGATGLQVDE
+17 HEAVATAATGLTVDE
-32 IALQD
+32 IALHD
-37 VDPDRLRT
+37 VDPERLAT
-45 IAEVIEGLRAQLEA
+45 ISAVIEEQGARLAEEGRAVAL
-59 DGRISHAPRLV
+59 PRLI

-76 DAVTAADFVFSAVR
+76 EAVTGADFVFSAVR

-117 GGLAYALRTLPVALD
+117 GGLAYALRTIPVALE
-132 IARTVA
+132 IARTIA
-138 EVAPAAWV
+138 ELAPTAWT

-152 AGIVTEAMRGV
+152 AGIVTEAMRSV

-182 GRLLA
+182 GRLLGA
-187 VDLVAGERSAEVD
+187 DLVAGERGAEVD

-213 TVDGTDR
+213 RLEGTER
-220 LPDLLADD
+220 LPGLLADD

-256 YYYLHTASAIDR
+256 FYYLHTADAIER
-268 ITGSATTRGEFLA
+268 ITGAATTRGEFLA

-288 LAAGS
+288 LAAAE
-293 ADAAGNAPTSTS
+293 ADGRGPEARAAES
-305 AAPFDGA
+305 
-312 PSTGGAPYG
+312 
-321 DAPSADADSAAS
+321 
-333 TGTGAVPSA
+333 
-342 DACCTSPLD
+342 CCTSPLD

-386 ALRLMTA
+386 AMRLMTA
-393 LATGRRERMILDVG
+393 IATGRRERMILDVG
-407 NIGADRQEAPA
+407 NIAAGREDAPA

-428 DAVLEVLCEVDGDGV
+428 DCVLEVLCEVDGDGV
-443 HPLPIGPVEL
+443 RPLPIAPIEL
-453 GRLGMMSSLRAA
+453 GRLGMMSALRSS
-465 ERKILDAATTG
+465 ERAILEAATTG
-476 SRDAAWQGFSMHPL
+476 SREAAWRGFSTHPL
-490 VSSPELGAKL
+490 VSSPALGRAL
-500 LEGYIAG
+500 LEGYEAG
-507 HPQIAELLDGGGPRG
+507 HPQIAQLLARG
-522 SAPSEPTR
+522 

>member
-17 YEAVATGATGLQVDE
+17 HEAVATAATGLTVDE
-32 IALQD
+32 IALHD
-37 VDPDRLRT
+37 VDPSRLAT
-45 IAEVIEGLRAQLEA
+45 ISAVIEGQGEHLTAEGRAVAL
-59 DGRISHAPRLV
+59 PRLL

-76 DAVTAADFVFSAVR
+76 EALTGADFVFSAVR
-90 VGGAEARTV
+90 VGGAGARTV

-117 GGLAYALRTLPVALD
+117 GGLAYALRTLPVALE
-132 IARTVA
+132 IARTIA
-138 EVAPAAWV
+138 EVAPQAWT

-152 AGIVTEAMRGV
+152 AGIVTEAMRSV

-182 GRLLA
+182 GRLLGA
-187 VDLVAGERSAEVD
+187 DLVAGERGAEVD

-213 TVDGTDR
+213 RLEGTDR
-220 LPDLLADD
+220 LPGLLADD

-256 YYYLHTASAIDR
+256 FYYLHTDEAIRR
-268 ITGSATTRGEFLA
+268 ITAAATTRGEFLA

-288 LAAGS
+288 LAAAE
-293 ADAAGNAPTSTS
+293 ADGR
-305 AAPFDGA
+305 
-312 PSTGGAPYG
+312 
-321 DAPSADADSAAS
+321 
-333 TGTGAVPSA
+333 GTGE
-342 DACCTSPLD
+342 ACCTSPLD
-351 LWRETLHEREATY
+351 LWRATLHEREATY

-386 ALRLMTA
+386 AMRLMTA
-393 LATGRRERMILDVG
+393 IATGRRERMILDVG
-407 NIGADRQEAPA
+407 NIAAGREDAPA

-428 DAVLEVLCEVDGDGV
+428 DCVLEVLCEVDGDGV
-443 HPLPIGPVEL
+443 RPLPIAPIEL
-453 GRLGMMSSLRAA
+453 GRLGMMSALRSS
-465 ERKILDAATTG
+465 ERAILEAATTG
-476 SRDAAWQGFSMHPL
+476 SREAAWRGFSTHPL
-490 VSSPELGAKL
+490 VSSPALGRAL
-500 LEGYIAG
+500 LEGYEAG
-507 HPQIAELLDGGGPRG
+507 HPQIAQLLARG
-522 SAPSEPTR
+522 

>member
-17 YEAVATGATGLQVDE
+17 HEAVATAATGLTVDE
-32 IALQD
+32 VALHD
-37 VDPDRLRT
+37 VDPERLAT
-45 IAEVIEGLRAQLEA
+45 ISAVIEEQGASLAEEGRAVAL
-59 DGRISHAPRLV
+59 PRLV

-76 DAVTAADFVFSAVR
+76 EAVTGADFVFSAVR

-117 GGLAYALRTLPVALD
+117 GGLAYALRTIPVALE
-132 IARTVA
+132 IARTIA
-138 EVAPAAWV
+138 ELAPGAWT

-152 AGIVTEAMRGV
+152 AGIVTEAMRSV

-182 GRLLA
+182 GRLLGA
-187 VDLVAGERSAEVD
+187 DLVAGERGAEVD

-213 TVDGTDR
+213 RLEGTER
-220 LPDLLADD
+220 LPGLLADD

-256 YYYLHTASAIDR
+256 FYYLHTADAIER
-268 ITGSATTRGEFLA
+268 ITGAATTRGEFLA
-281 KQQGDFY
+281 RQQGDFY
-288 LAAGS
+288 LAAAEADGRGPEARASGHAGAAGS
-293 ADAAGNAPTSTS
+293 AGRP
-305 AAPFDGA
+305 DGA
-312 PSTGGAPYG
+312 GGAG
-321 DAPSADADSAAS
+321 GEGESDS
-333 TGTGAVPSA
+333 
-342 DACCTSPLD
+342 CCISPLD

-386 ALRLMTA
+386 AMRLMTA
-393 LATGRRERMILDVG
+393 LATGRPERMILDVG
-407 NIGADRQEAPA
+407 NIGAGREDAPA
-418 SERIVPELPA
+418 SERIVPQLPA
-428 DAVLEVLCEVDGDGV
+428 DCVLEVLCEVDGDGIR
-443 HPLPIGPVEL
+443 PLPVAPVEL
-453 GRLGMMSSLRAA
+453 GRLGMMSALRSSERAILEAA
-465 ERKILDAATTG
+465 VTG
-476 SRDAAWQGFSMHPL
+476 SREAAWQGFSTHPL
-490 VSSPELGAKL
+490 VSSPELGRKL
-500 LEGYIAG
+500 LEGYEAG
-507 HPQIAELLDGGGPRG
+507 HPLIAALFSGR
-522 SAPSEPTR
+522 

>member
-1 MKLTILG
+1 MKLAILG

-17 YEAVATGATGLQVDE
+17 YEAVATAATGLTVDE
-32 IALQD
+32 VALYD
-37 VDPDRLRT
+37 VDSARLRT
-45 IAEVIEGLRAQLEA
+45 ITAVIEGVGAQLTA
-59 DGRISHAPRLV
+59 DGRATTLPRLT

-76 DAVTAADFVFSAVR
+76 EAVTGADFVFSAIR

-117 GGLAYALRTLPVALD
+117 GGLAYALRTIPVALEAARV
-132 IARTVA
+132 IAD
-138 EVAPAAWV
+138 VAPGAWV

-152 AGIVTEAMRGV
+152 AGIVTEAMRTV
-163 LGDRVV
+163 LGDKVV

-182 GRLLA
+182 GRLLG
-187 VDLVAGERSAEVD
+187 VDLVAGDGVASFD

-213 TVDGTDR
+213 TIDGVDR
-220 LPDLLADD
+220 LPALLADD

-256 YYYLHTASAIDR
+256 FYYLHTAAAIDR
-268 ITGSATTRGEFLA
+268 ITSAATTRGEFLA

-288 LAAGS
+288 LAAAES
-293 ADAAGNAPTSTS
+293 SEP
-305 AAPFDGA
+305 
-312 PSTGGAPYG
+312 
-321 DAPSADADSAAS
+321 AS
-333 TGTGAVPSA
+333 
-342 DACCTSPLD
+342 CCTSPLD

-377 VAGGGYQEV
+377 IAGGGYQEV

-393 LATGRRERMILDVG
+393 LATGRGERMILDVG
-407 NIGADRQEAPA
+407 NAPA
-418 SERIVPELPA
+418 GSDAPPEQRIVPELPA
-428 DAVLEVLCEVDGDGV
+428 DAVLEVLCVVDGDGV
-443 HPLPIGPVEL
+443 HPQPVAPVGL
-453 GRLGMMSSLRAA
+453 GRLGMMSTLRAA
-465 ERKILDAATTG
+465 ERKILEAAMTG
-476 SRDAAWQGFSMHPL
+476 SREAAWQGFSMHPL
-490 VSSPELGAKL
+490 VSSPVLGKKL

-507 HPQIAELLDGGGPRG
+507 HPEIAALLAEG
-522 SAPSEPTR
+522 

>member
-17 YEAVATGATGLQVDE
+17 HEAVATAATGLTVDE
-32 IALQD
+32 IALHD
-37 VDPDRLRT
+37 VDPSRLAT
-45 IAEVIEGLRAQLEA
+45 ISAVIEGQGEHLTAEGRAVAL
-59 DGRISHAPRLV
+59 PRLL

-76 DAVTAADFVFSAVR
+76 EALTGADFVFSAVR

-117 GGLAYALRTLPVALD
+117 GGLAYALRTLPVALE
-132 IARTVA
+132 IARTIA
-138 EVAPAAWV
+138 EVAPQAWT

-152 AGIVTEAMRGV
+152 AGIVTEAMRSV

-182 GRLLA
+182 GRLLGA
-187 VDLVAGERSAEVD
+187 DLVAGERGAEVD

-213 TVDGTDR
+213 RLEGTDR
-220 LPDLLADD
+220 LPGLLADD

-256 YYYLHTASAIDR
+256 FYYLHTDEAIRR
-268 ITGSATTRGEFLA
+268 ITAAATTRGEFLA

-288 LAAGS
+288 LAAAE
-293 ADAAGNAPTSTS
+293 ADGRGP
-305 AAPFDGA
+305 GE
-312 PSTGGAPYG
+312 
-321 DAPSADADSAAS
+321 
-333 TGTGAVPSA
+333 
-342 DACCTSPLD
+342 ACCTSPLD
-351 LWRETLHEREATY
+351 LWRATLHEREATY

-386 ALRLMTA
+386 AMRLMTA
-393 LATGRRERMILDVG
+393 LATGRPERMILDVG
-407 NIGADRQEAPA
+407 NIAAGREDAPA

-428 DAVLEVLCEVDGDGV
+428 DCVLEVLCEVDGDGIR
-443 HPLPIGPVEL
+443 PLPVAPVEL
-453 GRLGMMSSLRAA
+453 GRLGMMSALRSSERAILEAA
-465 ERKILDAATTG
+465 VTG
-476 SRDAAWQGFSMHPL
+476 SREAAWQGFSTHPL
-490 VSSPELGAKL
+490 VSSPELGRKL
-500 LEGYIAG
+500 LEGYEAG
-507 HPQIAELLDGGGPRG
+507 HPQIAALFSGR
-522 SAPSEPTR
+522 